1 MLFFNNILRRGQDER
16 TRELQKLRRQDLLE
30 LLLDQMREG
39 EALQTALA
47 DRERKIE
54 QLTDLS
60 ERLKAK
66 LDLKDE
72 QIERLKGRL
81 DLKDSMIAQMIV
93 GGRKAP
99 VDLARMEEL
108 LIAEE
113 HALEAMLLR
122 QAEEEA
128 ATEDEAE
135 TGDFGVMADAAEP
148 EAPAVAADEGAPVVE
163 ASEAAGASESDS
175 PEEALA
181 KTGDAPEGSEESESA
196 DVGDEVTITE
206 ADDGSTSDSKIDA
219 VEEELLVAAA
229 SEATEP
235 LAVEQP
241 SAVDGPEAISTSLE
255 EVDHG

>member
-81 DLKDSMIAQMIV
+81 DLKDAMIAQMIAS
-93 GGRKAP
+93 GRKAP
-99 VDLARMEEL
+99 VDLELMEEL

-113 HALEAMLLR
+113 HAIEALLVR
-122 QAEEEA
+122 QAEEQPAIANESAKA
-128 ATEDEAE
+128 AELSAE
-135 TGDFGVMADAAEP
+135 TQSTP
-148 EAPAVAADEGAPVVE
+148 
-163 ASEAAGASESDS
+163 SD
-175 PEEALA
+175 
-181 KTGDAPEGSEESESA
+181 D
-196 DVGDEVTITE
+196 
-206 ADDGSTSDSKIDA
+206 
-219 VEEELLVAAA
+219 ELLTAFEPRVGGTVVNEPRHKAAVPA
-229 SEATEP
+229 F
-235 LAVEQP
+235 
-241 SAVDGPEAISTSLE
+241 LE
-255 EVDHG
+255 GVRHG